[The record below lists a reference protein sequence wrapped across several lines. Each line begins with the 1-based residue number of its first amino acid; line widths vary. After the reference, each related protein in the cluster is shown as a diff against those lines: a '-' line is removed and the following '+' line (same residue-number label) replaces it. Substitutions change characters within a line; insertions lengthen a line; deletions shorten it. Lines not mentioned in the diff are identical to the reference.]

1 VSDARLR
8 QKSVLLKERETE
20 EATSTAEVSEKEGA
34 PPPEHPG
41 PRGAEH
47 WSRKEV
53 AMSRKQANAK
63 AVES

>member
-1 VSDARLR
+1 VVKAEEHET
-8 QKSVLLKERETE
+8 ERRGTE

-34 PPPEHPG
+34 PPPKHPG

-53 AMSRKQANAK
+53 AAGRKQANAK
-63 AVES
+63 AVGS